1 MNTKINVLI
10 TGPMPPP
17 AGGIS
22 IHLQR
27 LEYLLKHEFNLDF
40 IDESS
45 STNKLYFNIKSLNL
59 FVYLKKINNTDL
71 IFIHSGNRLFKKL
84 HIILGKLFGKKVIIT
99 IHGYGKKRNFFF
111 RIYDQVIFN
120 LANKIILVNPEI
132 RQKVNLKESKIVIKN
147 AFLPPILKEEPNLS
161 NVIESRLIESKRQNK
176 TIVCANASRLDN
188 FNGEDLYG
196 LDMSIEATKM
206 LVDAGIAVDVI
217 YIVSSL
223 DTGEEKFQKAQ
234 HLIQQYQIQ
243 NSFFL
248 IHEKASFV
256 KLIEQSDMVI
266 RPTNTDGDSLTI
278 REGLYLNKI
287 VLASDVVQR
296 PEGTKLF
303 KTRNT
308 ADLFEQMKELITL
321 KNTVN
326 NQSHK
331 APVEN
336 EQFYSTLLNE
346 IYNEGR

>member
-1 MNTKINVLI
+1 MYKKINVLI

-27 LEYLLKHEFNLDF
+27 LQHLLKHEFNLDF

-45 STNKLYFNIKSLNL
+45 SKNKLYFNIKSLNL
-59 FVYLKKINNTDL
+59 FVYLKKIIHSDL
-71 IFIHSGNRLFKKL
+71 VFIHSGNRLFKKL
-84 HIILGKLFGKKVIIT
+84 HIIAGKLFGKKVIIT
-99 IHGYGKKRNFFF
+99 VHGYGKKRSLLF
-111 RIYDQVIFN
+111 RIYDQLVFN

-132 RQKVNLKESKIVIKN
+132 RQKLNLNENKIVIKN
-147 AFLPPILKEEPNLS
+147 AFLPPVLSEEPNLS
-161 NVIESRLIESKRQNK
+161 NAIETRLIAAKQQNK
-176 TIVCANASRLDN
+176 TIICANASRLDS

-206 LVDAGIAVDVI
+206 LVDAGIPVDVI
-217 YIVSSL
+217 FIVSSL

-234 HLIQQYQIQ
+234 NLIQQYQIQ
-243 NSFFL
+243 SSFFL
-248 IHEKASFV
+248 INEKASFV

-287 VLASDVVQR
+287 VLASDVVKR
-296 PEGTKLF
+296 PDGTKLF

-308 ADLFEQMKELITL
+308 TDLFEQMKELITK
-321 KNTVN
+321 KNAIN
-326 NQSHK
+326 NHSFK
-331 APVEN
+331 APIEN
-336 EQFYSTLLNE
+336 EQFYSSLINQ

>member
-1 MNTKINVLI
+1 MYKKINVLI

-27 LEYLLKHEFNLDF
+27 LQHLLKHEFNLDF

-45 STNKLYFNIKSLNL
+45 SKNKLYFNIKSLNL
-59 FVYLKKINNTDL
+59 FVYLKKIIHSDL
-71 IFIHSGNRLFKKL
+71 VFIHSGNRLLKKL
-84 HIILGKLFGKKVIIT
+84 HIIAGKLFGKKVIIT
-99 IHGYGKKRNFFF
+99 VHGYGKTRSLLF
-111 RIYDQVIFN
+111 RLYDQLVFN

-132 RQKVNLKESKIVIKN
+132 RQKLNLNENKIVIKN
-147 AFLPPILKEEPNLS
+147 AFLPPVLSEEPNLS
-161 NVIESRLIESKRQNK
+161 NVIETRLIAAKKQNK
-176 TIVCANASRLDN
+176 TIICANASRLDN

-206 LVDAGIAVDVI
+206 LVDAGIPVDVI
-217 YIVSSL
+217 FIVSSL

-234 HLIQQYQIQ
+234 NLIQQYQIQ
-243 NSFFL
+243 SSFFL
-248 IHEKASFV
+248 INEKASFV

-287 VLASDVVQR
+287 VLASDVVKR
-296 PEGTKLF
+296 PDGTKLF
-303 KTRNT
+303 KTRDT
-308 ADLFEQMKELITL
+308 ADLFEQMKELITQ
-321 KNTVN
+321 KNAIN
-326 NQSHK
+326 NHSFK
-331 APVEN
+331 APIEN
-336 EQFYSTLLNE
+336 EQFYSSLINQ

>member
-27 LEYLLKHEFNLDF
+27 LQYLLKDEFNLDF

-45 STNKLYFNIKSLNL
+45 SKNTLYFNIKSLNL
-59 FVYLKKINNTDL
+59 FVYLKKIINTDL
-71 IFIHSGNRLFKKL
+71 VFIHSGNRVFKKL
-84 HIILGKLFGKKVIIT
+84 HIVLGKLFGKKVIIT
-99 IHGYGKKRNFFF
+99 IHGYGKKRSFLF
-111 RIYDQVIFN
+111 RIYDQLVFN
-120 LANKIILVNPEI
+120 LANKIILVNSEI
-132 RQKVNLKESKIVIKN
+132 RQKINLNENKIVIKN
-147 AFLPPILKEEPNLS
+147 AFLPPVLSEEPKLS
-161 NVIESRLIESKRQNK
+161 NAIETRLLAAKQQNK
-176 TIVCANASRLDN
+176 TIICANASRLDN

-206 LVDAGIAVDVI
+206 LVDAGIPVDVI

-223 DTGEEKFQKAQ
+223 DTGEEKFKTAQ

-243 NSFFL
+243 SSFFL

-308 ADLFEQMKELITL
+308 ADLFKQMKDLITL
-321 KNTVN
+321 KNTFN
-326 NQSHK
+326 NQNHN

-336 EQFYSTLLNE
+336 EQFYSTLIHE
-346 IYNEGR
+346 IYNEG

>member
-1 MNTKINVLI
+1 
-10 TGPMPPP
+10 
-17 AGGIS
+17 
-22 IHLQR
+22 LQH
-27 LEYLLKHEFNLDF
+27 LLKNEFNLDF

-45 STNKLYFNIKSLNL
+45 SKNKSYFNIKSLNL

-71 IFIHSGNRLFKKL
+71 VFIHSGNRLFKKL

-99 IHGYGKKRNFFF
+99 IHGYGKKRSFFF
-111 RIYDQVIFN
+111 RLYDQMIFN
-120 LANKIILVNPEI
+120 LANKIIIVNPEI

-147 AFLPPILKEEPNLS
+147 AFLPPILNEEPNLS
-161 NVIESRLIESKRQNK
+161 NVIESRLIESKQQNK

-234 HLIQQYQIQ
+234 YLIQQYQIQ
-243 NSFFL
+243 SSFFL

-331 APVEN
+331 ASVEN

>member
-1 MNTKINVLI
+1 MNKKINVLI

-27 LEYLLKHEFNLDF
+27 LQYFLKDDFNLDF

-45 STNKLYFNIKSLNL
+45 SKNKFYFNIKSLNL
-59 FVYLKKINNTDL
+59 FVYLKKIIHTDL
-71 IFIHSGNRLFKKL
+71 VFIHSGNRLFKKL
-84 HIILGKLFGKKVIIT
+84 HIIAGKLFGKKVIIT
-99 IHGYGKKRNFFF
+99 IHGYGKKRSFLF
-111 RIYDQVIFN
+111 RIYDQFFFN

-132 RQKVNLKESKIVIKN
+132 RQKLNLNENKIVIKN
-147 AFLPPILKEEPNLS
+147 AFLPPVLSEEPNLS
-161 NVIESRLIESKRQNK
+161 NAIETRLIAAKQLNK
-176 TIVCANASRLDN
+176 TIICANASRLDS

-206 LVDAGIAVDVI
+206 LVDAGIPVDVI

-223 DTGEEKFQKAQ
+223 DAGEEKFQKAQ
-234 HLIQQYQIQ
+234 NLIQQYQIQ
-243 NSFFL
+243 SSFFL
-248 IHEKASFV
+248 INEKASFV

-287 VLASDVVQR
+287 VLASDVVKR
-296 PEGTKLF
+296 PDGTKLF

-308 ADLFEQMKELITL
+308 VDLFEQMKELITH
-321 KNTVN
+321 KNAIN
-326 NQSHK
+326 NHSFK

-336 EQFYSTLLNE
+336 EQFYSSLINQ

>member
-1 MNTKINVLI
+1 MYKKINVLI

-27 LEYLLKHEFNLDF
+27 LQHLLKHEFNLDF

-45 STNKLYFNIKSLNL
+45 SKNKLYFNIKSLNL
-59 FVYLKKINNTDL
+59 FVYLKKIIHSDL
-71 IFIHSGNRLFKKL
+71 VFIHSGNRLFKKL
-84 HIILGKLFGKKVIIT
+84 HIIAGKLFGKKVIIT
-99 IHGYGKKRNFFF
+99 VHGYGKKRSLLF
-111 RIYDQVIFN
+111 RIYDQLVFN

-132 RQKVNLKESKIVIKN
+132 RQKLNLNENKIVIKN
-147 AFLPPILKEEPNLS
+147 AFLPPVLSEEPNLS
-161 NVIESRLIESKRQNK
+161 NAIETRLIAAKKLNK
-176 TIVCANASRLDN
+176 TIICANASRLDS

-206 LVDAGIAVDVI
+206 LVDAGIPVDVI
-217 YIVSSL
+217 FIVSSL

-234 HLIQQYQIQ
+234 NLIQQYQIQ
-243 NSFFL
+243 SSFFL
-248 IHEKASFV
+248 INEKASFV

-287 VLASDVVQR
+287 VLASDVVKR
-296 PEGTKLF
+296 PDGTKLF
-303 KTRNT
+303 KTRDT
-308 ADLFEQMKELITL
+308 ADLFEQMKELITQ
-321 KNTVN
+321 KNAIN
-326 NQSHK
+326 NHSFK
-331 APVEN
+331 APIEN
-336 EQFYSTLLNE
+336 EQFYSSLINQ

>member
-27 LEYLLKHEFNLDF
+27 LQYLLKDEFNLDF

-45 STNKLYFNIKSLNL
+45 SKNKLYFNIKSLNL
-59 FVYLKKINNTDL
+59 FVYLKKIINTDL
-71 IFIHSGNRLFKKL
+71 VFIHSGNRLFKKL
-84 HIILGKLFGKKVIIT
+84 HIVLGKLFGKKIIIT
-99 IHGYGKKRNFFF
+99 IHGYGKKRSFLF
-111 RIYDQVIFN
+111 RLYDQLVFN

-132 RQKVNLKESKIVIKN
+132 RQKLKLNENKIVIKN
-147 AFLPPILKEEPNLS
+147 AFLPPLLSEEPNLS
-161 NVIESRLIESKRQNK
+161 NVIEIRLISARNQNK
-176 TIVCANASRLDN
+176 TIICANASRLDS

-206 LVDAGIAVDVI
+206 LVDAGIPVDVI

-223 DTGEEKFQKAQ
+223 DAGEDKFQKAQ
-234 HLIQQYQIQ
+234 NLIQQYQIQ
-243 NSFFL
+243 SSFFL

-287 VLASDVVQR
+287 VLASDVVKR

-308 ADLFEQMKELITL
+308 VDLFEQMKELITQ
-321 KNTVN
+321 KNAIN
-326 NQSHK
+326 NHSFK

-336 EQFYSTLLNE
+336 EQFYSSLINQ

>member
-27 LEYLLKHEFNLDF
+27 LQYLLKDEFNLDF

-45 STNKLYFNIKSLNL
+45 SKNKLYFNIKSLNL
-59 FVYLKKINNTDL
+59 FVYLKKIINTDL
-71 IFIHSGNRLFKKL
+71 VFIHSGNRLFKKL
-84 HIILGKLFGKKVIIT
+84 HIIAGKLFGKKVIIT
-99 IHGYGKKRNFFF
+99 IHGYGKKRSFLF
-111 RIYDQVIFN
+111 RIYDQLIFN

-132 RQKVNLKESKIVIKN
+132 RQKLNLNENKIVIKN
-147 AFLPPILKEEPNLS
+147 AFLPPVLSEEPNLS
-161 NVIESRLIESKRQNK
+161 NAIETRLIAAKQLNK
-176 TIVCANASRLDN
+176 TIICANASRLDS

-206 LVDAGIAVDVI
+206 LVDAGIPVDVI

-223 DTGEEKFQKAQ
+223 DAGEEKFQKAQ
-234 HLIQQYQIQ
+234 NLIQQYQIQ
-243 NSFFL
+243 SSFFL
-248 IHEKASFV
+248 INEKASFV

-296 PEGTKLF
+296 PQGTKIF

-321 KNTVN
+321 KNTFN

>member
-27 LEYLLKHEFNLDF
+27 LQYLLKDEFNLDF

-45 STNKLYFNIKSLNL
+45 SKNKLYFNIKSLNL
-59 FVYLKKINNTDL
+59 FVYLKKIISTDL
-71 IFIHSGNRLFKKL
+71 VFIHSGNRLFKKL
-84 HIILGKLFGKKVIIT
+84 HIIAGKLFGKKVIIT
-99 IHGYGKKRNFFF
+99 IHGYGKKRSFLS
-111 RIYDQVIFN
+111 RIYDQLIFN

-132 RQKVNLKESKIVIKN
+132 RQKLNLNENKIVIKN
-147 AFLPPILKEEPNLS
+147 AFLPPVLSEEPNLS
-161 NVIESRLIESKRQNK
+161 NAIETRLIASKQLNK
-176 TIVCANASRLDN
+176 TIICANASRLDS

-206 LVDAGIAVDVI
+206 LVDAGILVDVI

-223 DTGEEKFQKAQ
+223 DTGEDKFQKAQ
-234 HLIQQYQIQ
+234 NLIQQYQIQ
-243 NSFFL
+243 SSFFL
-248 IHEKASFV
+248 INEKASFV

-287 VLASDVVQR
+287 VLASDVVKR

-308 ADLFEQMKELITL
+308 VDLFEQMKELITQ
-321 KNTVN
+321 KNAIN
-326 NQSHK
+326 NHSFK
-331 APVEN
+331 APLEN
-336 EQFYSTLLNE
+336 EQFYSSLINQ